1 MLEILFYLGLYV
13 FTAGIYSSWRANST
27 QEMEQAAL
35 LPFADDPEV
44 ASRVTQETGLKF
56 DRVVNGIE
64 LRSEALAVDKVEKF
78 VA

>member
-1 MLEILFYLGLYV
+1 MIGVWFYLGLSV
-13 FTAGIYSSWRANST
+13 FTAGIYFSWKASST
-27 QEMEQAAL
+27 QGIEQAAL

-44 ASRVTQETGLKF
+44 ASRITQETGMRF

-64 LRSEALAVDKVEKF
+64 QNSEVAATDNVDKI